1 MYRLHLYPYERPFRQ
16 PLQTHHGLW
25 TRRRGILLQLTDTQT
40 HRQQRQGWGEIAPL
54 PEFGSESLEAAL
66 DLCQGFQGY
75 LTDSDI
81 LNLRDRYPACQFALE
96 SAREALENPSNAP
109 PPPRPHCHLL
119 PTGEAALHQLE
130 TTPRDHWGPLPSF
143 KWKIAVT
150 DIDQEQHWF
159 RQLLSRL
166 PAASRLRLDANGG
179 LTWDEAQQWL
189 AACEGQP
196 IEYLE
201 QPLPVTNREG
211 LLALQRQGLVT
222 IALDES
228 VANLSDL
235 QDWLTQGWS
244 GVVVIK
250 AAIIGSPRRLRQL
263 CRQFQPDLVF
273 SSVFETA
280 VGRQAALR
288 LAADLQQKPRA
299 LGFGVGSWF
308 QETDEAFVENHLA
321 MN

>member
-1 MYRLHLYPYERPFRQ
+1 
-16 PLQTHHGLW
+16 
-25 TRRRGILLQLTDTQT
+25 
-40 HRQQRQGWGEIAPL
+40 
-54 PEFGSESLEAAL
+54 
-66 DLCQGFQGY
+66 
-75 LTDSDI
+75 
-81 LNLRDRYPACQFALE
+81 
-96 SAREALENPSNAP
+96 
-109 PPPRPHCHLL
+109 
-119 PTGEAALHQLE
+119 
-130 TTPRDHWGPLPSF
+130 
-143 KWKIAVT
+143 
-150 DIDQEQHWF
+150 
-159 RQLLSRL
+159 
-166 PAASRLRLDANGG
+166 
-179 LTWDEAQQWL
+179 
-189 AACEGQP
+189 
-196 IEYLE
+196 
-201 QPLPVTNREG
+201 VTNREG